1 MLPPLPPACCIFGFV
16 YWVLG
21 LFASGFSH
29 VCSLRCLSPIL
40 HCYYHERLHSVSSL
54 ALERAVLMYA
64 ENTAYRQHTA
74 IGSRRDGC
82 NFDAVSSAAP
92 DALSQRQAKPDGKM
106 ANSLIRRRRHSSSA
120 QSIQQKYIAK
130 TRKTKQKSV
139 CSARASLVAIFLP
152 WLQGS
157 SHGFNLPSLP
167 SSSSSSYTRALQIS
181 L

>member
-1 MLPPLPPACCIFGFV
+1 MWQEDDGNGGRWDRHTAQDRIWSFGDAVLPPLPPACCIFGFV

-29 VCSLRCLSPIL
+29 VCSLRWLSPIS

-64 ENTAYRQHTA
+64 ENTAYRQQHTA
-74 IGSRRDGC
+74 IGSRRGGC

-120 QSIQQKYIAK
+120 QSIQQKYIA
-130 TRKTKQKSV
+130 
-139 CSARASLVAIFLP
+139 
-152 WLQGS
+152 
-157 SHGFNLPSLP
+157 SLP